1 VQTLRRTPLAEA
13 AMSIGVLGAGA
24 AALASLV
31 ALLHSGDAVGQSR
44 PTRPTPRGDGGAIP
58 AACNAIRVADDA
70 GHFIARED
78 FTPPVPVVDGDDL
91 LALVNRSPRW
101 VLATTYAP
109 RDLVELT
116 TMRPAAATSC
126 TPPERQCLRREA
138 ALAYQ
143 RMASTMRREGHEPKL
158 DSAFRGFVTQCTVFA
173 KWAWRRGTAMGFCP
187 ATNASAIPGHSQH
200 QLGTAID
207 LFTLSWT
214 RAGSHFR
221 DGFGCSPGGRWLAQN
236 SWRFGF
242 VLPYPLHPDY
252 RAPGSDCAARPE
264 HRGRVDPRTGYKHE
278 PWHLRYIGVE
288 SAERF
293 HRAWE
298 ESGPGSATEIT
309 LEQWLR
315 ERLGARDPVE
325 LPSCD
330 GCACGE
336 CATFSDGASG
346 RTPCPSG
353 RSLMLDRSGHPAAAR
368 GIPTLLATRVVRD
381 GSAVIAYARVRVP
394 EQTLTQP
401 PMGDAQGLVRY
412 GAGVTVRALSTAE
425 GALARE
431 YRAIDG
437 VWRVGVELRDDRT
450 NRGYPWR
457 AALAAAGRDTTA
469 NGFNSRL
476 LATSGEIEVGVRIE
490 GLRAG
495 QRVRIAVLRGEEAVD
510 SNDVRL
516 P

>member
-1 VQTLRRTPLAEA
+1 
-13 AMSIGVLGAGA
+13 MSIGAAGA
-24 AALASLV
+24 VGVVMATFVGILYGADAA
-31 ALLHSGDAVGQSR
+31 GQ
-44 PTRPTPRGDGGAIP
+44 TRPRAQPARSDGGAIP
-58 AACNAIRVADDA
+58 ASCNALRVPDDA

-78 FTPPVPVVDGDDL
+78 FTPPVAVVDGDDL

-101 VLATTYAP
+101 VLAPTYAP
-109 RDLVELT
+109 RDLVDVS
-116 TMRPAAATSC
+116 TMRPAPASSC
-126 TPPERQCLRREA
+126 TPPDRQCLRREA
-138 ALAYQ
+138 AQAYQ
-143 RMASTMRREGHEPKL
+143 RMASAMRREGHEPKL

-200 QLGTAID
+200 QLGTAVD

-214 RAGSHFR
+214 RGGAHFR
-221 DGFGCSPGGRWLAQN
+221 EGFGCSTGGRWLAQN

-252 RAPGSDCAARPE
+252 RVAGSDCAARPE

-278 PWHLRYIGVE
+278 PWHFRYIGPE
-288 SAERF
+288 NAERF
-293 HRAWE
+293 RRAWE
-298 ESGPGSATEIT
+298 ASGPGTASEIT

-315 ERLGARDPVE
+315 ERLGARDAVE

-336 CATFSDGASG
+336 CATFNDGSAG
-346 RTPCPSG
+346 RTPCPAG
-353 RSLMLDRSGHPAAAR
+353 QSLLLDRSGHPASAR
-368 GIPTLLATRVVRD
+368 GIPALLATRVVREA
-381 GSAVIAYARVRVP
+381 SAVVIYARVRVP
-394 EQTLTQP
+394 AQTLTQP
-401 PMGDAQGLVRY
+401 PIGDAQGIARY
-412 GAGVTVRALSTAE
+412 APGATVHALATSD
-425 GALARE
+425 GALARD
-431 YRAIDG
+431 YRALEG
-437 VWRVGVELRDDRT
+437 AWRVGVESRDDR
-450 NRGYPWR
+450 NLRGYPWR
-457 AALAAAGRDTTA
+457 VALAEGGRDTTA

-476 LATSGEIEVGVRIE
+476 LATSGEIEVAVRVD

-495 QRVRIAVLRGEEAVD
+495 QRVRVALLRGDEAID